1 MLVLV
6 NPTADGGRAGE
17 RWSRVRS
24 EIEARFGA
32 FDECVTRDPPSV
44 RARIIGALAA
54 GERRFV
60 AAGGDGTVN
69 LVLNTL
75 LDVASPAVFSEI
87 VLGAIG
93 LGSSNDFHK
102 PRRPNAEVG
111 GVPCRMEFARALRH
125 DIGHT
130 ESAGDDGVSHRAWLL
145 NASVGTTATG
155 NWLFNQAIGL
165 VGWCK
170 RKSATLGMVAA
181 CFTAILRTRRL
192 QVTLDGPDGT
202 TRTVRLR
209 NLGVVKNP
217 HFTGCLKYDSP
228 YEPGS
233 RRFFVHLLANSSLID
248 TFVTL
253 ARLARG
259 RFDGRRSASSWPAN
273 HLTVASGVPFAV
285 EGDGEVVLA
294 RRAEFAIAPQ
304 QIWVCP

>member
-6 NPTADGGRAGE
+6 NPTADGGRAGQ
-17 RWSRVRS
+17 RWSHVRS
-24 EIEARFGA
+24 AIEDRFGA
-32 FDECVTRDPPSV
+32 FDECVTRDPSTV
-44 RARIIGALAA
+44 RARIAEALAS

-69 LVLNTL
+69 CVLNTL
-75 LDVASPAVFSEI
+75 LDVASPAVFAEV

-102 PRRPNAEVG
+102 PRRPDRDVG
-111 GVPCRMEFARALRH
+111 GYPCRMEFAYALRH

-130 ESAGDDGVSHRAWLL
+130 EAVGDDGMLQRAWLL

-155 NWLFNQAIGL
+155 NWLFNQAAGL

-202 TRTVRLR
+202 ARTVRLR

-233 RRFFVHLLANSSLID
+233 RRFFVHLLANNSLFD

-259 RFDGRRSASSWPAN
+259 RFDGRRSASSWQAD
-273 HLTVASGVPFAV
+273 HLTVASGTPFAV
-285 EGDGEVVLA
+285 EGDGEVTLV
-294 RRAEFAIAPQ
+294 RRATFAIAPQ